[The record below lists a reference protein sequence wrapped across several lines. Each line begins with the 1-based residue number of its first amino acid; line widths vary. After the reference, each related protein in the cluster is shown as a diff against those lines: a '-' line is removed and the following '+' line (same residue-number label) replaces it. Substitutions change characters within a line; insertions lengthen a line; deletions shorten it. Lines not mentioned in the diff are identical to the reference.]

1 MTNEEFIESI
11 RLQNEEWRDVVGYE
25 GYYMVSSLGRVARKR
40 TVFPRSDKYK
50 TVVVNQR
57 ILKPYIMAKRKQR
70 YEGVKLCVLNK
81 RYSFSV
87 HRLVAKAFV
96 ENPNNKPAI
105 DHIDG
110 NGLNNRV
117 ENLRWCTHIEN
128 VNNPITKKRQSESR
142 KNRRFPFCWK
152 AVVCVFKD
160 GSTKQFN
167 SITDAEKEGY
177 QRASI
182 IRSCKRKNIVP
193 KKFKWYYLE
202 DYQKLLSSSNVKELS
217 PNG

>member
-11 RLQNEEWRDVVGYE
+11 RLPNEEWRDVVGYE

-40 TVFPRSDKYK
+40 TVFHRSDKYK

-117 ENLRWCTHIEN
+117 ENLRWCTHTEN
-128 VNNPITKKRQSESR
+128 VNNPITKKRQSEAR

-202 DYQKLLSSSNVKELS
+202 DYQKLLSSSNVKEL
-217 PNG
+217 